1 MEKNNGSFRALFRYD
16 LDRYLRF
23 YQSFEFYRCILYVFK
38 LHCIQNE
45 IINVAG
51 KQVMMNIV
59 ECVNQS
65 GSFSFIADKSL
76 DVSDIKNFLKCARF
90 FGKVDKEYV
99 IRKDFLCCILV
110 QNVTEKNL

>member
-1 MEKNNGSFRALFRYD
+1 
-16 LDRYLRF
+16 
-23 YQSFEFYRCILYVFK
+23 
-38 LHCIQNE
+38 
-45 IINVAG
+45 
-51 KQVMMNIV
+51 MMNIV

-76 DVSDIKNFLKCARF
+76 DANDIKKFLKCARF

-110 QNVTEKNL
+110 QNVTEKELMNSLVINIKDISINLINMRRGIIC